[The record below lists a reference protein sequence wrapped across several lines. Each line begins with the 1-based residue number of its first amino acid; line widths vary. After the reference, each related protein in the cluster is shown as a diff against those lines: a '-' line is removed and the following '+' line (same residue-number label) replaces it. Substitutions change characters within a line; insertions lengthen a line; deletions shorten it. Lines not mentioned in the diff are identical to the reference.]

1 MAHQE
6 STMNSVN
13 EKFLE
18 NRNIIE
24 SFRPTIDKIE
34 LDCINVVT
42 QTKINENRITEIG
55 SSFSKLESVVYAM
68 KLEIQNIKEKELDQI
83 RNFSLNAEK

>member
-1 MAHQE
+1 MK
-6 STMNSVN
+6 SVN

-24 SFRPTIDKIE
+24 SFRPIIDKIE

-42 QTKINENRITEIG
+42 QTKINENRITEFG
-55 SSFSKLESVVYAM
+55 SSFSKLESVVYAL
-68 KLEIQNIKEKELDQI
+68 KL
-83 RNFSLNAEK
+83 